1 MDFGELNDQQLK
13 VAKMVADKA
22 REANIDPE
30 LALALAWTENGFKPK
45 GLSSA
50 GAIGPMQVMPTTGNA
65 YGYTTKEL
73 HDTEKNIEAGIKIL
87 RDNLDMFKGNTRAAL
102 AAYNGRPERAR
113 AFVEKGEDFTAL
125 RPETRAYLEK
135 IDQYRNT
142 DAPGYL
148 QPVSNQTSQFGEIP
162 VAEGETVISRSDAAP
177 QAQQE
182 APPPFGEIDPN
193 AVMSQPDTTAS
204 GQGGQPPPEQSF
216 GDKAMGAVAEVAG
229 KINENPELA
238 GSVATGAGAGALLGK
253 YGKDTLDRQTNK
265 FQDAQEAFKAAK
277 TEEGIARGAATKTAS
292 ALDQTHQEILDQVK
306 AREAKFQQMRRL
318 IEQTDAEVAKFKPPE
333 MSGAQKW
340 TASMGGEDVPLAQ
353 RMEAENMRANNPKGG
368 QAIINQNT
376 AAKQKLA
383 GMGLSDY
390 RLTEPAP
397 GQLALPSDLAKQR
410 EAQRLAEQ
418 QRAQRNALYAQQKG
432 QAAQEELAAQQRL
445 LEASEK
451 NRLRNA
457 ARSAEAV
464 TKAEGATQAAQE
476 ALARAKAAAPT
487 GIGKAGVFAGKVAGK
502 TLGALSGAAVPLA
515 ANEAAER
522 WNSGDRS
529 GAVLSGVEALAGVL
543 AMLPPATPITA
554 ALKGIGITG
563 GLAVAVVDAYM
574 HSDYAKKRT
583 QAPKATPAPQ
593 ATAGGLNRVSSNNK
607 PPVSGITK
615 DAYGRYHG

>member
-1 MDFGELNDQQLK
+1 
-13 VAKMVADKA
+13 
-22 REANIDPE
+22 
-30 LALALAWTENGFKPK
+30 
-45 GLSSA
+45 
-50 GAIGPMQVMPTTGNA
+50 
-65 YGYTTKEL
+65 
-73 HDTEKNIEAGIKIL
+73 
-87 RDNLDMFKGNTRAAL
+87 
-102 AAYNGRPERAR
+102 
-113 AFVEKGEDFTAL
+113 
-125 RPETRAYLEK
+125 
-135 IDQYRNT
+135 
-142 DAPGYL
+142 
-148 QPVSNQTSQFGEIP
+148 
-162 VAEGETVISRSDAAP
+162 
-177 QAQQE
+177 
-182 APPPFGEIDPN
+182 
-193 AVMSQPDTTAS
+193 
-204 GQGGQPPPEQSF
+204 
-216 GDKAMGAVAEVAG
+216 
-229 KINENPELA
+229 
-238 GSVATGAGAGALLGK
+238 
-253 YGKDTLDRQTNK
+253 
-265 FQDAQEAFKAAK
+265 
-277 TEEGIARGAATKTAS
+277 
-292 ALDQTHQEILDQVK
+292 
-306 AREAKFQQMRRL
+306 
-318 IEQTDAEVAKFKPPE
+318 
-333 MSGAQKW
+333 
-340 TASMGGEDVPLAQ
+340 
-353 RMEAENMRANNPKGG
+353 MRANNPKGG

-418 QRAQRNALYAQQKG
+418 QRAQRSALYAQQKG
-432 QAAQEELAAQQRL
+432 QAAQEQLAAQQRL

-457 ARSAEAV
+457 ARSAEGI

-487 GIGKAGVFAGKVAGK
+487 GFGKAGVFAGKVAGK
-502 TLGALSGAAVPLA
+502 TLGALAGAAVPLA

-522 WNSGDRS
+522 WNGGDKA

-574 HSDYAKKRT
+574 HSDYAKKRA

-593 ATAGGLNRVSSNNK
+593 ATAGGLNRVSSSNK